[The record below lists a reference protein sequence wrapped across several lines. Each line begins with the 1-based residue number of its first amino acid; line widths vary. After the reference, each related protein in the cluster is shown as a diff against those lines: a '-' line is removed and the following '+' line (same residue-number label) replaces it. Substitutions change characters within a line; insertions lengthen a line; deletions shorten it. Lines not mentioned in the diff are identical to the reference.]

1 MSIKVLL
8 AGHTTIMRNAIR
20 QRLQEQPEIDLA
32 AEATDFNQTFALTL
46 KLRRVSSE
54 YL

>member
-1 MSIKVLL
+1 MSIRVLL

-20 QRLQEQPEIDLA
+20 HLLQEQPEIDLV